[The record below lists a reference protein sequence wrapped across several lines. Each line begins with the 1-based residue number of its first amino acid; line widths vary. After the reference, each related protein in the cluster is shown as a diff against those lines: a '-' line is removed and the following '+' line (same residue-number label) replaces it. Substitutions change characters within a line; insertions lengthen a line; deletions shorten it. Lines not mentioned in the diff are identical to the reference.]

1 MRKKLR
7 TLTVLAFL
15 VCCFLVIRDMDI
27 QPTEAP
33 VSGAALVES
42 MLEEKA
48 GKTAESLA
56 IDRTKEEIELP
67 ERYDY
72 REEGRSVPARDQGQH
87 GTCWAFAGL
96 TALETAL
103 MPEKQYDFSP
113 DHLNYHNHFKMG
125 TEEGGSYIMSMAYLT
140 SWAGPVLEQ
149 DDPYGDGQSPD
160 DLQAV
165 CHVQE
170 VRMPDAKDYQAIK
183 QTVYL
188 YGGVESSLYMDFPEY
203 TGQSDYY
210 SEEHKSYGYTGQEAS
225 NHDVVIIGWDDGYPA
240 DNFNRTM
247 QGDGAFICQNSWG
260 NEFGED
266 GVFYVSYYDTNIGSD
281 NVAYTRIDAP
291 DNYDTLYQ
299 SDLCGWCGQ
308 IGYNTEK
315 ASFAN
320 VYEAV
325 GNQEL
330 KAVGFYATGP
340 DTEYR
345 ISIQPEFTDA
355 TSLGEAQILQSGYL
369 QYAGYYTV
377 DLTEAVSV
385 CAGDRF
391 AVIVQIT
398 TPGSQYPIAVEY
410 ASDEL
415 QDAVDLS
422 DGEGYISADG
432 YLYWERVETEQQ
444 SNLCLKVYAS
454 DRN

>member
-149 DDPYGDGQSPD
+149 DDE
-160 DLQAV
+160 QAV
-165 CHVQE
+165 
-170 VRMPDAKDYQAIK
+170 
-183 QTVYL
+183 
-188 YGGVESSLYMDFPEY
+188 
-203 TGQSDYY
+203 
-210 SEEHKSYGYTGQEAS
+210 
-225 NHDVVIIGWDDGYPA
+225 
-240 DNFNRTM
+240 RT
-247 QGDGAFICQNSWG
+247 ALF
-260 NEFGED
+260 
-266 GVFYVSYYDTNIGSD
+266 
-281 NVAYTRIDAP
+281 
-291 DNYDTLYQ
+291 
-299 SDLCGWCGQ
+299 
-308 IGYNTEK
+308 
-315 ASFAN
+315 
-320 VYEAV
+320 
-325 GNQEL
+325 
-330 KAVGFYATGP
+330 
-340 DTEYR
+340 
-345 ISIQPEFTDA
+345 
-355 TSLGEAQILQSGYL
+355 SLGQRDMHRKTAE
-369 QYAGYYTV
+369 
-377 DLTEAVSV
+377 
-385 CAGDRF
+385 
-391 AVIVQIT
+391 
-398 TPGSQYPIAVEY
+398 
-410 ASDEL
+410 
-415 QDAVDLS
+415 
-422 DGEGYISADG
+422 
-432 YLYWERVETEQQ
+432 
-444 SNLCLKVYAS
+444 
-454 DRN
+454 